1 MVGASHSVPV
11 ASASPVSPASP
22 VVPSPRRPTENG
34 GSAWERTRWWYESAL
49 GWPTAPGEPVRL
61 RTGIRF
67 DVLDVPAEAGYAT
80 LERLGRAGGFGA
92 CSPVPG
98 FPVAVRDER
107 MLLLVAAGGAE
118 ELPGLLEWLEWGS
131 LALDLTAVG
140 AGGLVDA
147 PLAPESG
154 PGGFGSIGAN
164 SPDGFGSIGFTG
176 SNGPDGFG
184 STGSNGPD
192 GFGSTGSN
200 GPDGF
205 GSNSP
210 DIGSKSPDGCGSNG
224 LPPRPPDRDGL
235 RGAAVWLRPP
245 EPGCEVEPSLPAL
258 SALGCAGTALD
269 LARLVHT
276 LATQCHRVR
285 LTACDPPRA
294 RPVARVG

>member
-1 MVGASHSVPV
+1 MVGASHSVPLT
-11 ASASPVSPASP
+11 PVSPAAPVSL
-22 VVPSPRRPTENG
+22 VVPSPRRTTEG
-34 GSAWERTRWWYESAL
+34 GDPARERTRRWYESTL

-61 RTGIRF
+61 RTGVRF

-80 LERLGRAGGFGA
+80 LRRLGRAGGLGTR
-92 CSPVPG
+92 SPVPG
-98 FPVAVRDER
+98 FPVAVQDER

-140 AGGLVDA
+140 AGGLVAA
-147 PLAPESG
+147 PLAPG
-154 PGGFGSIGAN
+154 PGPCG
-164 SPDGFGSIGFTG
+164 
-176 SNGPDGFG
+176 
-184 STGSNGPD
+184 
-192 GFGSTGSN
+192 
-200 GPDGF
+200 
-205 GSNSP
+205 
-210 DIGSKSPDGCGSNG
+210 PDGCGPSG
-224 LPPRPPDRDGL
+224 PPPRPPERDGL

-258 SALGCAGTALD
+258 SALGTAGTAPD

-285 LTACDPPRA
+285 LTACGPPRA